1 MKNNQYSIGEFA
13 SINKVS
19 TRMLRHYDK
28 IGLLQPTCILPNGY
42 RCYSE
47 TQIGVISRI
56 KQLRGCGFLLD
67 EIDAIMQNENPH
79 FLAEQ
84 SRHKFTELQGQ
95 AVQKQTE
102 IQALIELMQEN
113 IRVTPSFIYGVSRYI
128 RHGANLLTP
137 KKTLTFDD
145 VENAFDRLFRLL
157 NHKNLCPTGC
167 AVLLNYINSHD
178 ENQNQVGVPISEPY
192 SDEAYQTLQ
201 LSPTSVLSVIHYGDY
216 YNIGYAYDTLLKYAE
231 QYGYS
236 FDDTIIER
244 YYIDSSHGAN
254 PNEYVTE
261 VSVTLKNTP

>member
-28 IGLLQPTCILPNGY
+28 IGLLQPACILSNGY

-47 TQIGVISRI
+47 KQIGVISRI

-67 EIDAIMQNENPH
+67 EIDAIMQNENPQ
-79 FLAEQ
+79 FLAEE
-84 SRHKFTELQGQ
+84 SRHKLAELQGQ

-102 IQALIELMQEN
+102 IQALSELMQEN
-113 IRVTPSFIYGVSRYI
+113 IRVTPPFIYGVSRSM
-128 RHGANLLTP
+128 RHNTNLLIP
-137 KKTLTFDD
+137 KKMLIIDD
-145 VENAFDRLFRLL
+145 VENSFDSLFCLL

-167 AVLLNYINSHD
+167 AVLLNHLSSHN
-178 ENQNQVGVPISEPY
+178 ENQNRVGVPISEPY
-192 SDEAYQTLQ
+192 SDESHQTLQ

-236 FDDTIIER
+236 IDDVIMER
-244 YYIDSSHGAN
+244 YFIDSSHGVN

-261 VSVTLKNTP
+261 VSVSLKNTP